1 MTVYYMEIETEGIV
15 PEEDWFK
22 VFRFIKYDVVGE
34 ESFIKLDFGTLDD
47 DDPREYSG
55 DSNLL

>member
-1 MTVYYMEIETEGIV
+1 MEIETEGIV